1 MEYVPEP
8 AELDDGMDEE
18 FRKIFSKFSFRETT
32 ATQVKGILPH
42 SFFLCNID
50 FKVILFFCWEKYGSN
65 MMH

>member
-32 ATQVKGILPH
+32 ATQVKGILPRP
-42 SFFLCNID
+42 FFLCNID
-50 FKVILFFCWEKYGSN
+50 FKVILFLCWEKYGSN

>member
-32 ATQVKGILPH
+32 ATQVRGIFPRP
-42 SFFLCNID
+42 FFLCNID
-50 FKVILFFCWEKYGSN
+50 FSYSIFCWEKYEPD